1 MLGKRQ
7 MTSEAPLPSA
17 AKQARQE
24 SPGNKPHATSPGV
37 KAAAFLTS
45 CAFCGKGLG
54 PGMDTYI
61 YRYIYISAA
70 GSRVDISLFSTYLSM
85 FMSSSLRIRS
95 VRSAA
100 FVFHTNRMNYFSVCC
115 D

>member
-24 SPGNKPHATSPGV
+24 SPGNKAHATSPGV

-61 YRYIYISAA
+61 YRGEVAFCSHECRERHIQLMDHDCSLSNIGTAPEQSAHIS
-70 GSRVDISLFSTYLSM
+70 
-85 FMSSSLRIRS
+85 
-95 VRSAA
+95 
-100 FVFHTNRMNYFSVCC
+100 
-115 D
+115 